1 MRPDRVELV
10 VIGESL
16 DSGHFPYGEV
26 TRSTSGIYCVVS
38 SAWPMH
44 ACPDGLGLG
53 IEVTGFMAL
62 VAGGL
67 SDLIVPIHAV
77 RFPEVS
83 ECVA

>member
-1 MRPDRVELV
+1 MV
-10 VIGESL
+10 VVGESL
-16 DSGHFPYGEV
+16 NSGHFPYGEV
-26 TRSTSGIYCVVS
+26 ARSASGIYGVVS
-38 SAWPMH
+38 PTWPMH

-53 IEVTGFMAL
+53 IEVAGFMAL

-77 RFPEVS
+77 RFPKGS